1 MAHIIDNV
9 TCEGL
14 VDTLAFR
21 TQATV
26 QATAAST
33 FTCLTTTPFCVI
45 FTGTTAGQIVALQNA
60 TTINIGYQQNIH
72 NNSTQNIDVRDA
84 GGTTLITLTPTQR
97 IIAILQVA
105 GTTAGTWS
113 LEFVTSS
120 AEAVQYK
127 TLMQGLEDFGYI
139 DGNLD
144 IGHSDL
150 GLVRGASGTSATASI
165 LAAPLD
171 ALSCGIL
178 QFTTGTTS
186 TGRCFVSA
194 INSGFTFRLSTLIF
208 RTEFRVMIPTLSTA
222 TQRFT
227 AYFGGFL
234 DGTSAGQPTNGLY
247 FIYSDNINAGDWSLR
262 SVSASTASTLDTNVV
277 CTAGSWIRLRFDYIS
292 SSLVEC
298 YVNDALVGTI
308 VSNIPTNTELF
319 PCFKLEKSV
328 GTTARLAYMD
338 SVWWRMD
345 R

>member
-1 MAHIIDNV
+1 MALIIDNI
-9 TCEGL
+9 TSEGI

-26 QATAAST
+26 QATAAGT
-33 FTCLTTTPFCVI
+33 FACLTTTPFCVI
-45 FTGTTAGQIVALQNA
+45 FTGTTAGQIVTLQSA
-60 TTINIGYQQNIH
+60 ITVAIGYQQNIH
-72 NNSTQNIDVRDA
+72 NNSTQNIEVRDA

-113 LEFVTSS
+113 LEFVTNS
-120 AEAVQYK
+120 ANTIQYT

-150 GLVRGASGTSATASI
+150 GLVRGASGTSALASI
-165 LAAPLD
+165 LATPLD
-171 ALSCGIL
+171 ALSCGVV

-186 TGRCFVSA
+186 TGRCYISA
-194 INSGFTFRLSTLIF
+194 AGSGFTLNLNTLIF
-208 RTEFRVMIPTLSTA
+208 RTEYRVMIPTLSTA

-227 AYFGGFL
+227 SYFGFMNGN
-234 DGTSAGQPTNGLY
+234 SAGQPTSGIY
-247 FIYSDNINAGDWSLR
+247 FIYSDNVNAGDWSLR
-262 SVSASTASTLDTNVV
+262 SVNASTASTLDTNVA

-292 SSLVEC
+292 SSLIEC
-298 YVNDALVGTI
+298 YVNDASVGNI
-308 VSNIPTNTELF
+308 VSNIPINTELF
-319 PCFKLEKSV
+319 PCFKQEKSI
-328 GTTARLAYMD
+328 GTTARLAYAD
-338 SVWWRMD
+338 SVWWRLD

>member
-1 MAHIIDNV
+1 MALIIDNI
-9 TCEGL
+9 TSEGL

-45 FTGTTAGQIVALQNA
+45 FTGTTAGQIVTLQNA
-60 TTINIGYQQNIH
+60 TTISIGYQQNIH
-72 NNSTQNIDVRDA
+72 NNSTQNIEIRDA

-113 LEFVTSS
+113 VEFVTNS
-120 AEAVQYK
+120 AETVQYK

-144 IGHSDL
+144 VGHSDL
-150 GLVRGASGTSATASI
+150 GLIRGASGTGAGASV
-165 LAAPLD
+165 LAAPYD
-171 ALSCGIL
+171 ALSCGVIS
-178 QFTTGTTS
+178 FSTGGSSS
-186 TGRCFVSA
+186 TGRSYVSA
-194 INSGFTFRLSTLIF
+194 STSGFCFQLNTLIL
-208 RTEFRVMIPTLSTA
+208 RTEYRVLIPTLSTA

-227 AYFGGFL
+227 SYFGFMNGN
-234 DGTSAGQPTNGLY
+234 SAGQPTSGIY
-247 FIYSDNINAGDWSLR
+247 FIYSDNINSGDWSLR
-262 SVSASTASTLDTNVV
+262 SVSASTASTLDTNIA

-292 SSLVEC
+292 SSLIEC
-298 YVNDALVGTI
+298 YVNDASVGDI
-308 VSNIPTNTELF
+308 VSNIPINTELF
-319 PCFKLEKSV
+319 PCFKQEKSV
-328 GTTARLAYMD
+328 GTSARLAYLD
-338 SVWWRMD
+338 SVWWRLD